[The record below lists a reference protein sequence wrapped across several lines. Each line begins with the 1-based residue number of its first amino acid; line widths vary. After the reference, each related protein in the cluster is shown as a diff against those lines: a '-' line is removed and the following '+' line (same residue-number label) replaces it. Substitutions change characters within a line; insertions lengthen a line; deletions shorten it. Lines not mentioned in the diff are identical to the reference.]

1 MINSSKKLQKDFVSY
16 FISNFVPLI
25 MNLLAVYIY
34 TAILKTDEFGEYN
47 IVISTYTI
55 ISMFLFEWIGQGIM
69 RFMPIYEKEG
79 TTPILMKIV
88 KVINTLILAFVVL
101 FVIQKVCIRY
111 NVLDELIIGALYV
124 LTSGVFLI
132 LTSILRAKLNS
143 GLFLKV
149 SLFQSVINC
158 VISIGLLINFKSF
171 WMIVIS
177 KVITNIIAIIYLIRE
192 INKSKII
199 ANDEIKITKD
209 KLKKILME
217 MLKYGFPIILTGIG
231 SMGLKIGDR
240 YIIKY
245 ILGNSGVGI
254 YTSNYMISENITMV
268 LFGPIMT
275 AAHTLMINLYEK
287 NQIEEL
293 KNMLLQIKKSS
304 ILLFIPIIMYITL
317 FHKNTSNIFIS
328 KSYDVGSLVIPITL
342 LGIFLFNY
350 GLYNFKIYEFKLK
363 SMKITNVITIC
374 FFINIVLNICLITK
388 LNIYGAALSTTS
400 AYAIFFIIS
409 VYVNKKEKFIN
420 RIENKFTIKLII
432 NNLVL
437 FIIWLTIKF
446 FSNKLLRIDNYL
458 ENIIFVIFTAT
469 PVFLGYLYI
478 SVFKLKMIK
487 LK

>member
-47 IVISTYTI
+47 IAISTYTI

-79 TTPILMKIV
+79 TIPILMKIV
-88 KVINTLILAFVVL
+88 KVINTLILGFVIL
-101 FVIQKVCIRY
+101 FIIQKVYIRY
-111 NVLDELIIGALYV
+111 EVLNEFSIGAIYI

-149 SLFQSVINC
+149 SLFQSIINC
-158 VISIGLLINFKSF
+158 VISIVLLINFKSF
-171 WMIVIS
+171 WMIIIS
-177 KVITNIIAIIYLIRE
+177 KGITNIIAIVYLIRE
-192 INKSKII
+192 IKRLKII
-199 ANDEIKITKD
+199 VNYEVKITKN
-209 KLKKILME
+209 KLKKMLTE
-217 MLKYGFPIILTGIG
+217 MLRYGFPIILTGIG

-240 YIIKY
+240 YIIQY
-245 ILGNSGVGI
+245 ILGNSEVGV
-254 YTSNYMISENITMV
+254 YTSNYMVSENITMV

-287 NQIEEL
+287 NKIDEL
-293 KNMLLQIKKSS
+293 KNMLLQIKKAS
-304 ILLFIPIIMYITL
+304 ILLFVPIIMYIIL

-363 SMKITNVITIC
+363 SIKITNVITGC
-374 FFINIVLNICLITK
+374 FFINIFLNLYLINEF
-388 LNIYGAALSTTS
+388 NIYGAALSTTI
-400 AYAIFFIIS
+400 AYATFFIIS
-409 VYVNKKEKFIN
+409 LYVNKKENFIK
-420 RIENKFTIKLII
+420 RMENKFIIKLII

-446 FSNKLLRIDNYL
+446 FSSKLLRIDNYF
-458 ENIIFVIFTAT
+458 ENIIFVIFTAV
-469 PVFLGYLYI
+469 PLFLGYLYI
-478 SVFKLKMIK
+478 SIFKLKMIE